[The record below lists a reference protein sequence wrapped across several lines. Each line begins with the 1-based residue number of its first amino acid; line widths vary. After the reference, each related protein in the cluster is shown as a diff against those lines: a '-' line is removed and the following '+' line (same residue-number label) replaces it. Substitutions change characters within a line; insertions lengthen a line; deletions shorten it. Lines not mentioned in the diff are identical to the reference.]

1 MELGMLSVSPEKI
14 GAVMALSPLPQS
26 FAELESRV
34 SHGLPRAALK
44 ASVERICPG
53 MEGRRLLH
61 RIVPEAT
68 LKRRQERLSVE
79 ESERAE
85 RLARVYAT
93 ALHVWSNDDDARA
106 FLQAP
111 HPMLEGRAPLE
122 VSLSELGARR
132 VEDVLWQLYFGL
144 PA

>member
-1 MELGMLSVSPEKI
+1 MPSVLPEQI

-34 SHGLPRAALK
+34 AAGLPKDALRAG
-44 ASVERICPG
+44 VERVCPG
-53 MEGRRLLH
+53 GEGRRLLH

-68 LKRRQERLSVE
+68 LKRRHERLSAE

-85 RLARVYAT
+85 RLARVFAT
-93 ALHVWSNDDDARA
+93 ALHVWNDDEAAARA
-106 FLQAP
+106 FLQAA
-111 HPMLEGRAPLE
+111 HPMLEGRAPLT
-122 VSLSELGARR
+122 VSLTELGARR
-132 VEDVLWQLYFGL
+132 VEELLWQLYFGL

>member
-1 MELGMLSVSPEKI
+1 MLSVPPEQI
-14 GAVMALSPLPQS
+14 GAVMALSPLPHS

-34 SHGLPRAALK
+34 SSGLPKEALK
-44 ASVERICPG
+44 ASVERVCPG
-53 MEGRRLLH
+53 AESRRLLH

-68 LKRRQERLSVE
+68 LKRRQVRLSAE

-93 ALHVWSNDDDARA
+93 ALHVWGSDEDARV

-132 VEDVLWQLYFGL
+132 VEVLLWQLFFGM

>member
-1 MELGMLSVSPEKI
+1 MLSVSPEKI
-14 GAVMALSPLPQS
+14 GAVMALSPLPQT
-26 FAELESRV
+26 FAELELRV
-34 SHGLPRAALK
+34 SGGLPKEALK
-44 ASVERICPG
+44 ASVERVCPG
-53 MEGRRLLH
+53 GEGRWLLH

-68 LKRRQERLSVE
+68 LKRRQERLSAE

-93 ALHVWSNDDDARA
+93 ALHVWGNDDDARA
-106 FLQAP
+106 FLAAP
-111 HPMLEGRAPLE
+111 HPMLEGRVPLE

-132 VEDVLWQLYFGL
+132 VEELLWQLYFGL

>member
-1 MELGMLSVSPEKI
+1 MPSVSPEKI
-14 GAVMALSPLPQS
+14 GAVMALSPLPHS
-26 FAELESRV
+26 LAELESRV
-34 SHGLPRAALK
+34 VGGLPKEALK
-44 ASVERICPG
+44 ASVERVCPG
-53 MEGRRLLH
+53 TEGRRLLH

-68 LKRRQERLSVE
+68 LKRREERLTAE

-93 ALHVWSNDDDARA
+93 ALHVWSTDEDARA

-111 HPMLEGRAPLE
+111 HPMLEGRTPLE

-132 VEDVLWQLYFGL
+132 VEELLWQLYFGL

>member
-1 MELGMLSVSPEKI
+1 MPSIAPEKI
-14 GAVMALSPLPQS
+14 GAVLALMPLPHS
-26 FAELESRV
+26 YAELELRV
-34 SHGLPRAALK
+34 ADGLPKAALR
-44 ASVERICPG
+44 ASVERVCPG
-53 MEGRRLLH
+53 TEGRRLLH

-68 LKRRQERLSVE
+68 LKRRQERLSAE

-93 ALHVWSNDDDARA
+93 TLHVWSSDEDARA

-111 HPMLEGRAPLE
+111 HPMLEGRTPLE

-132 VEDVLWQLYFGL
+132 VEELLWQLYFGL